1 MNRRILLVV
10 AVVVCVI
17 LASAVVLV
25 IRFQGYCGTS
35 NLPLPTFTSTPSPT
49 ESATNLKPPTSGYI
63 DGTKIYFVSA
73 DYSYGV
79 YPEDLVQQY
88 TNITVI
94 HQGDPC
100 LYLNLT
106 LRNDYT
112 DNDTFPIRWGDTHW
126 MNNGYAY
133 MMLDVSFYDSSGA
146 ELNTTNIT
154 HAHFPF
160 PNRDAFGIETGGT
173 DTLNWVFS
181 IPNLK
186 IDHFTLSLN
195 YLGPLPVP

>member
-1 MNRRILLVV
+1 MK
-10 AVVVCVI
+10 
-17 LASAVVLV
+17 
-25 IRFQGYCGTS
+25 
-35 NLPLPTFTSTPSPT
+35 TPAP
-49 ESATNLKPPTSGYI
+49 GYI
-63 DGTKIYFVSA
+63 EGTKIFFVSA
-73 DYSYGV
+73 AYSYGV
-79 YPEDLVQQY
+79 YSEDLVQQF

-94 HQGDPC
+94 RQGDPC

-112 DNDTFPIRWGDTHW
+112 DNDTFPIRWGDTHG

-133 MMLDVSFYDSSGA
+133 MMLEVSFYDAGGA

-154 HAHFPF
+154 HAQVPF
-160 PNRDAFGIETGGT
+160 PNRDAFGIENGET

-181 IPNLK
+181 IPDPN
-186 IDHFTLSLN
+186 IDHFVLSIN